1 MACDVR
7 VLAVGPG
14 CGGRGVGRHALPTPR
29 CHAAAPSSTTGSV
42 SMMFCSRIATS
53 RPAGAVPSPLCAWRP
68 PRAEW
73 GAWKCDCR
81 TISTASSCAAP
92 AFQISAGSVTSGVWL
107 PAWILTRARFRSKR
121 WPTERISSVRGRR
134 HLGVPG
140 DTKALPGG
148 RAPSKRCAMH
158 VRRMSRPRR
167 PNESEM
173 LATLMEIRHLRV
185 STQHNDA
192 GHKAIEAFSQ
202 LGVTFP
208 VAS

>member
-81 TISTASSCAAP
+81 TISTASLCAAP

-140 DTKALPGG
+140 ETKALPGG
-148 RAPSKRCAMH
+148 RAPSKRCAMRFPTNVPPEAAERIRDAFCNSDGDPALARQH
-158 VRRMSRPRR
+158 SAQRRR
-167 PNESEM
+167 
-173 LATLMEIRHLRV
+173 A
-185 STQHNDA
+185 Q
-192 GHKAIEAFSQ
+192 GH
-202 LGVTFP
+202 
-208 VAS
+208 